1 MELLTEKKI
10 FPKDKFLLLEDPVI
24 EISKIVELKKKK
36 YSRYIKR

>member
-24 EISKIVELKKKK
+24 EISKIVELKKKIFPI
-36 YSRYIKR
+36 Y